1 MRGYPKGFVPRKS
14 SEGHMIEKLQEICGY
29 VSGYK
34 QKCDELQTEL
44 LAAKATLAEAEKIVD
59 DILLVLH
66 DENTE

>member
-1 MRGYPKGFVPRKS
+1 
-14 SEGHMIEKLQEICGY
+14 MIEKLQEIFGY

-34 QKCDELQTEL
+34 RKCDELQTEL

-66 DENTE
+66 DEDTE

>member
-1 MRGYPKGFVPRKS
+1 
-14 SEGHMIEKLQEICGY
+14 MIEILQEVYGY

-34 QKCDELQTEL
+34 RKCKELQIQL

-66 DENTE
+66 DEDTE